1 MSNIILA
8 ASASGA
14 GTMTVQAPVTS
25 SNRVLT
31 LEDATGTLSPLVSAT
46 AQTASGTSVDF
57 TGIPSWVRRITA
69 MFNSVSTNGTSNLL
83 VQLGTSLGIVST
95 GYNSSSAY
103 ILSNSSYL
111 NTQYTSGFGI
121 AGATATNAISG
132 ALVFTLI
139 SENTWVLSGV
149 LNTTQNATF
158 MNAGGISL
166 ASTLTQLR
174 LTTVN
179 GTDTLDAG
187 TINIMYE

>member
-1 MSNIILA
+1 MAITLDGTA
-8 ASASGA
+8 GMTLPGA
-14 GTMTVQAPVTS
+14 GTSVQAGS
-25 SNRVLT
+25 LT
-31 LEDATGTLSPLVSAT
+31 LAT

-69 MFNSVSTNGTSNLL
+69 MFNRVSTNGTSNLL

-95 GYNSSSAY
+95 GYNSGSAY

-121 AGATATNAISG
+121 AGASATNAISG

-179 GTDTLDAG
+179 GTDTFDAG

>member
-1 MSNIILA
+1 L
-8 ASASGA
+8 
-14 GTMTVQAPVTS
+14 
-25 SNRVLT
+25 VL
-31 LEDATGTLSPLVSAT
+31 AT
-46 AQTASGTSVDF
+46 ARTASGTSVDF
-57 TGIPSWVRRITA
+57 TGIPSWVKRVTV
-69 MFNSVSTNGTSNLL
+69 MFNGVSTNGTSNPL

-95 GYNSSSAY
+95 GYNSGSAY
-103 ILSNSSYL
+103 VLSNTSYL
-111 NTQYTSGFGI
+111 NTQYTAGFGI

-139 SENTWVLSGV
+139 SGNTWVLSGV

-179 GTDTLDAG
+179 GTDTFDAG
-187 TINIMYE
+187 TVNIMYE